1 MEFAF
6 RATDKQELRSMKL
19 MRVGME
25 PLRVRVRVAPVAQV
39 TDGPTVNGRPT
50 RRTVNLA
57 GLERMSQVG
66 AAQIT

>member
-1 MEFAF
+1 
-6 RATDKQELRSMKL
+6 MKL
-19 MRVGME
+19 VRVGMK
-25 PLRVRVRVAPVAQV
+25 PLRVRVTQVAQV

-57 GLERMSQVG
+57 GLERMSQVD

>member
-25 PLRVRVRVAPVAQV
+25 PLRVRVAQVAQV

>member
-1 MEFAF
+1 
-6 RATDKQELRSMKL
+6 

>member
-6 RATDKQELRSMKL
+6 RATDKQELRSMKPV
-19 MRVGME
+19 RVGMK
-25 PLRVRVRVAPVAQV
+25 PLRVRVTQVAQV

-57 GLERMSQVG
+57 GLERMSQVD

>member
-1 MEFAF
+1 
-6 RATDKQELRSMKL
+6 MKL

-25 PLRVRVRVAPVAQV
+25 PLRVRVAQVAQV
-39 TDGPTVNGRPT
+39 TDGPTVNGGPT